1 MANETTTT
9 LPVAAPNGKRKRLLL
24 GLLAACGIA
33 GIGYAIYWAT
43 IARYKVE
50 TDNAY
55 VQGNVVQITSQV
67 GGTVVAIDADDTDY
81 VKAGQVVVRLDPIDA
96 RVALDQAE
104 AQLASAVRE
113 VRGTFSSNDALKAT
127 VATREAD
134 LARAQADLSRR
145 EPLLATGAVGKEE
158 VQHLQTAVS
167 NAKAALTE
175 AREQL
180 AKNQALTDGT
190 SVESN
195 PRVLAAAAHVRESFL
210 AYKRAG
216 IAAPIAGAVAK
227 RNVQVGQRVQ
237 AGAPL
242 MAVVPLDDV
251 WVDANFKESQLEDL
265 RIGQPVTLTADV
277 YGGRQEYHGR
287 VVGLGAGTGAAFS
300 LLPAQNATGN
310 WIKIVQRLPVR
321 VALDTK
327 ELQEHPLRV
336 GLSMNVT
343 VDVHDQS
350 GKAVT
355 DGSNNQPAVATTV
368 FDELGKAADEQVN
381 KIVSANL
388 GHKVVLPTAN

>member
-1 MANETTTT
+1 MANETTTA
-9 LPVAAPNGKRKRLLL
+9 VSAPNGQRKKLLIALL
-24 GLLAACGIA
+24 GACGIA
-33 GIGYAIYWAT
+33 AAAYGIYWAT
-43 IARYKVE
+43 IARYKIE

-55 VQGNVVQITSQV
+55 VQGNVVQITPQV
-67 GGTVVAIDADDTDY
+67 GGTVISVDADDTDY
-81 VKAGQVVVRLDPIDA
+81 VKAGQLLVRLDPIDA

-104 AQLASAVRE
+104 AQLATVVRE
-113 VRGTFSSNDALKAT
+113 VRGVFNTNAALSAD
-127 VATREAD
+127 VATKEAD
-134 LARAQADLSRR
+134 LARRA
-145 EPLLATGAVGKEE
+145 PLVATGAVSKEE
-158 VQHLQTAVS
+158 IQHLQTA
-167 NAKAALTE
+167 LTD
-175 AREQL
+175 ARERL
-180 AKNQALTDGT
+180 AQNRALIEGT
-190 SVESN
+190 SAENN
-195 PRVLAAAAHVRESFL
+195 PRVLTAAAHVRETFL
-210 AYKRAG
+210 AYKRSG
-216 IAAPIAGAVAK
+216 IAAPVAGSVAK

-237 AGAPL
+237 AGVPL
-242 MAVVPLDDV
+242 MAVIPLEQV

-265 RIGQPVTLTADV
+265 RIGQPVKLTADI
-277 YGGRQEYHGR
+277 YGNSQEYHGH

-321 VALDTK
+321 IALDAK

-355 DGSNNQPAVATTV
+355 DGSSNQAVIATAV

-388 GHKVVLPTAN
+388 GHKVVLPTVN

>member
-9 LPVAAPNGKRKRLLL
+9 VPAPNGQRKKLLL
-24 GLLAACGIA
+24 ALLGACGVAIA
-33 GIGYAIYWAT
+33 AYGIYWAT

-55 VQGNVVQITSQV
+55 VQGNVVQITPQV

-81 VKAGQVVVRLDPIDA
+81 VKAGQLLVRLDPIDA
-96 RVALDQAE
+96 RVALDHAE
-104 AQLASAVRE
+104 AELATVVRE
-113 VRGTFSSNDALKAT
+113 VRGVFNANAALSAD
-127 VATREAD
+127 VATKQAD
-134 LARAQADLSRR
+134 LARRM
-145 EPLLATGAVGKEE
+145 PLVTTGAVSKEE
-158 VQHLQTAVS
+158 ILHLQTA
-167 NAKAALTE
+167 LTD
-175 AREQL
+175 ARERL
-180 AKNQALTDGT
+180 AQNQALIEGT

-195 PRVLAAAAHVRESFL
+195 PRVLTAAAQVRQNFL

-216 IAAPIAGAVAK
+216 ITAPISGAVAK

-237 AGAPL
+237 AGVPL
-242 MAVVPLDDV
+242 MAVIPLEQV

-265 RIGQPVTLTADV
+265 RIGQPVKLTADI
-277 YGGRQEYHGR
+277 YGSSQEYHGH

-321 VALDTK
+321 IALDPK

-336 GLSMNVT
+336 GLSMYVT

-355 DGSNNQPAVATTV
+355 DGNSNQAAVETSV
-368 FDELGKAADEQVN
+368 FDELGKSADAHVN

-388 GHKVVLPTAN
+388 GHKVVLQTVN

>member
-1 MANETTTT
+1 MAEQTTT
-9 LPVAAPNGKRKRLLL
+9 LSNDAPNGKRKKLLL
-24 GLLAACGIA
+24 ILLATCGIA
-33 GIGYAIYWAT
+33 AVAYGIYWGT

-55 VQGNVVQITSQV
+55 VQGNVVQITAQV

-81 VKAGQVVVRLDPIDA
+81 VKAGQLLVRLDPIDA
-96 RVALDQAE
+96 RIALGQAE

-113 VRGTFSSNDALKAT
+113 VRGTFSSSDGLKAT

-145 EPLLATGAVGKEE
+145 EPLLASGAVGKEE
-158 VQHLQTAVS
+158 IQHMQTAVS
-167 NAKAALTE
+167 NARSALTE

-180 AKNQALTDGT
+180 SKNQALIDGT
-190 SVESN
+190 SVENN
-195 PRVLAAAAHVRESFL
+195 PHVLAAASHVRENYL
-210 AYKRAG
+210 AYKRSG
-216 IAAPIAGAVAK
+216 ITAPIAGSVAR

-237 AGAPL
+237 AGVPL
-242 MAVVPLDDV
+242 MAVVPLQEV

-265 RIGQPVTLTADV
+265 RIGQPVKLTADI
-277 YGGRQEYHGR
+277 YGGSEEYHGR

-321 VALDTK
+321 IALDAQ
-327 ELQEHPLRV
+327 ELQAHPLRV
-336 GLSMNVT
+336 GLSMNVS
-343 VDVHDQS
+343 VDIHDQS

-355 DGSNNQPAVATTV
+355 DGSANQAVVETKV
-368 FDELGKAADEQVN
+368 FDELGKSADDYVN

-388 GHKVVLPTAN
+388 GHKVVLTVIN

>member
-1 MANETTTT
+1 MANETTTV
-9 LPVAAPNGKRKRLLL
+9 PAAAPNGKRKKLLFA
-24 GLLAACGIA
+24 LLAACGIVSV
-33 GIGYAIYWAT
+33 GYAIYWST
-43 IARYKVE
+43 IARYQIE

-55 VQGNVVQITSQV
+55 VQGNVVQITPQI
-67 GGTVVAIDADDTDY
+67 GGTVVAVDADDTDY
-81 VKAGQVVVRLDPIDA
+81 VKAGQLLVRLDPIDA

-104 AQLASAVRE
+104 AQLATAVRE
-113 VRGTFSSNDALKAT
+113 VRGTFSGNDALKAS

-134 LARAQADLSRR
+134 LARAQADLARR
-145 EPLLATGAVGKEE
+145 EPLLASGAVGKEE

-167 NAKAALTE
+167 NARSALTE

-180 AKNQALTDGT
+180 ARNQALTDGT
-190 SVESN
+190 SVENN
-195 PRVLAAAAHVRESFL
+195 PRVLAAAAHARESYL
-210 AYKRAG
+210 AYKRSG

-237 AGAPL
+237 AGVPL
-242 MAVVPLDDV
+242 MAVVPLDQV
-251 WVDANFKESQLEDL
+251 WVDANFKESQLEEL

-277 YGGRQEYHGR
+277 YGGSKEYHGH

-321 VALDTK
+321 IALDSK

-343 VDVHDQS
+343 VNVRDQS

-355 DGSNNQPAVATTV
+355 DGSSNQAAIETTV
-368 FDELGKAADEQVN
+368 FDELGKAADEHVN

-388 GHKVVLPTAN
+388 GHKVVLPTVN